1 MHHRRLAQSCRSV
14 LAQFGSNLLTMWSPS
29 WSESNHVVHMDMNA
43 WSPSWSET
51 WWRGPTIFDP
61 PVTTMDSIIQ
71 PPPVTWRKLRCNE
84 DFKFGD
90 LPIIVTGRRVRSVE
104 TGYALEV
111 VQKGHQNCDCMR
123 SHCQIVVLPHHPSM
137 GFFPIPN
144 GVLDLFEGQFLWL
157 NPTLEKAHEG
167 RYLQYGY
174 AVCFTTPS

>member
-1 MHHRRLAQSCRSV
+1 MLSFHARPDWPQS
-14 LAQFGSNLLTMWSPS
+14 SNHYMELTAWSSS
-29 WSESNHVVHMDMNA
+29 WSWV
-43 WSPSWSET
+43 
-51 WWRGPTIFDP
+51 WWRGPTTTIMDP
-61 PVTTMDSIIQ
+61 IIQ
-71 PPPVTWRKLRCNE
+71 PPPVTWRRLRCNE

-123 SHCQIVVLPHHPSM
+123 SHCQIMVLPHHPSM

-144 GVLDLFEGQFLWL
+144 CVLDFFEGQFLWL